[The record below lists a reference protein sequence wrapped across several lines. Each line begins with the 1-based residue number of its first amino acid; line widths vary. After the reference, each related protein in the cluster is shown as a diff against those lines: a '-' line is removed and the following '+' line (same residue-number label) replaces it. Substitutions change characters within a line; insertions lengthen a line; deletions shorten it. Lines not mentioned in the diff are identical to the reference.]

1 MTSSQEGPSY
11 TVVGSA
17 VLSLIA
23 ITYLYCRYKLNYWK
37 RLGVESLTD
46 SHWLFGNFKKAILF
60 QSAPGWYLG
69 RLYHQARSSAPFV
82 GFYIF
87 HKPCLLLRDPKIIK
101 QILVK
106 DFETFSDRNFAGT
119 EQKDSIG
126 MRNLFGL
133 RNPAWRYLRTKITPT
148 LTRGKLRQMFP
159 LMLETG
165 EPMIEY
171 IKQQKDKNGVK
182 IIDAQEMN
190 YKFCTDLI
198 ASVALG
204 TKTDSFQNPNG
215 EFTTAVYGFFH
226 SFKRMVALAAVF
238 FMPKL
243 VDLIGSPILFNSS
256 FVNKVFWTAVEKR
269 EKSGDQRGDYID
281 SIIQLKNGKQSPLY
295 RFEGENLLFQSG
307 TFFSG
312 FESSST
318 SAAFTLMELARSETH
333 QVRARQEIQAAV
345 KQHGWTFEA
354 FSEMKFVDQC
364 VLEGVRLHPP
374 VSTIDRC
381 ARTDYHIPG
390 TDIVI
395 EKGTAIYISLYGL
408 QEDPKHFENPL
419 QFDPERFNSERI
431 VPEAYLPFGVGPRM
445 CVGMRVGQLHAKVV
459 IALILSRYEIFQTA
473 EVKNE
478 LDPRSTFTAA
488 VDGLKLEFHE
498 ITA

>member
-1 MTSSQEGPSY
+1 M
-11 TVVGSA
+11 
-17 VLSLIA
+17 
-23 ITYLYCRYKLNYWK
+23 
-37 RLGVESLTD
+37 TD

-171 IKQQKDKNGVK
+171 IKQQKDKDGVK

-215 EFTTAVYGFFH
+215 EFTTAG
-226 SFKRMVALAAVF
+226 
-238 FMPKL
+238 
-243 VDLIGSPILFNSS
+243 
-256 FVNKVFWTAVEKR
+256 
-269 EKSGDQRGDYID
+269 KS
-281 SIIQLKNGKQSPLY
+281 
-295 RFEGENLLFQSG
+295 
-307 TFFSG
+307 
-312 FESSST
+312 
-318 SAAFTLMELARSETH
+318 
-333 QVRARQEIQAAV
+333 
-345 KQHGWTFEA
+345 
-354 FSEMKFVDQC
+354 
-364 VLEGVRLHPP
+364 
-374 VSTIDRC
+374 
-381 ARTDYHIPG
+381 
-390 TDIVI
+390 
-395 EKGTAIYISLYGL
+395 
-408 QEDPKHFENPL
+408 
-419 QFDPERFNSERI
+419 
-431 VPEAYLPFGVGPRM
+431 
-445 CVGMRVGQLHAKVV
+445 
-459 IALILSRYEIFQTA
+459 
-473 EVKNE
+473 
-478 LDPRSTFTAA
+478 
-488 VDGLKLEFHE
+488 
-498 ITA
+498 